1 MAGIFSMDDELDLSN
16 KTENLSLNYKFR
28 DTNEMS
34 DDESVLSEKRDI
46 FPSEMEGPFHR
57 RKSSIILSSYEIGI
71 HGSYVSPLTQK
82 GALFP
87 SYKPKLTDF
96 EPVKVLGQGAY
107 GKVLLVKEKSTGL
120 FFAQKQLKKV
130 SLVINE
136 TNEIHQKNFNRTV
149 NEKSILAMVR
159 HPNIVTLHYAFQ
171 DNNKCYLI
179 LEYLSGGELFY
190 HLAHKRYLSEKD
202 SSYYIAQM
210 VLALKY
216 LHSEI
221 GVIYRDLKPENCMLN
236 LSGNL
241 VLTDFGLSKVSND
254 EVKHSMTGTIQFM
267 APEILKGEPYDF
279 AVDWWSLGCVAFDLL
294 TGSSPFPGNNH
305 KKVMDKI
312 ISAKKHLKFPFYL
325 SEDAKDFLRKLL
337 QPNPEKRFD
346 VDNNFELLKR
356 HRFFRYVD
364 WNQLEKLNEPTD
376 ILPPIL
382 PVVTDP
388 SLAENF
394 DTEFTEMNFTPT
406 YSDFKPS
413 NFHTSQLPE
422 LLHVKDFTYTNESY
436 LCTKVRN
443 T

>member
-1 MAGIFSMDDELDLSN
+1 MAGIFSMDDEFDLSN

-28 DTNEMS
+28 DTNEIS
-34 DDESVLSEKRDI
+34 DEESVLSEKRDI
-46 FPSEMEGPFHR
+46 FPSEVEGPFHR

-71 HGSYVSPLTQK
+71 HGSYVSPLSRK

-96 EPVKVLGQGAY
+96 EPIKVLGQGAY
-107 GKVLLVKEKSTGL
+107 GKVLLVREKSTGL
-120 FFAQKQLKKV
+120 YFAQKQLKKV

-190 HLAHKRYLSEKD
+190 HLAQKRYLSEKD

-210 VLALKY
+210 IIALRY
-216 LHSEI
+216 LHSDI

-236 LSGNL
+236 TSGNL

-254 EVKHSMTGTIQFM
+254 EEKHSMTGTIQFM

-312 ISAKKHLKFPFYL
+312 MSAKKHLKFPYYL
-325 SEDAKDFLRKLL
+325 SDDAKDFLRKLL

-346 VDNNFELLKR
+346 VDNNFELLKK
-356 HRFFRYVD
+356 HRFFRYID
-364 WNQLEKLNEPTD
+364 WDQLEKLSEPSD

-382 PVVTDP
+382 PIVTDP

-394 DTEFTEMNFTPT
+394 DTEFTDMTFTPT
-406 YSDFKPS
+406 YGDLKLSSFYA
-413 NFHTSQLPE
+413 SQLPE

-436 LCTKVRN
+436 LRSKVRN
-443 T
+443 S